1 MWSRW
6 IDISVWKVA
15 NIHRR
20 SLLLVGVTLGEPPQI
35 WRRQCTLDV
44 TNLLGG
50 YHLWQSKDDN
60 STAPTEFTTD
70 KGEDEWELH
79 HIRHMSATGKVQ

>member
-20 SLLLVGVTLGEPPQI
+20 SLLLVGVTLGEPPHF
-35 WRRQCTLDV
+35 WL
-44 TNLLGG
+44 
-50 YHLWQSKDDN
+50 
-60 STAPTEFTTD
+60 AE
-70 KGEDEWELH
+70 
-79 HIRHMSATGKVQ
+79 SARGLSSSAEPR

>member
-6 IDISVWKVA
+6 MDISVWKVG

-20 SLLLVGVTLGEPPQI
+20 SLLLVGVTLGEP
-35 WRRQCTLDV
+35 RRFGTDNGTLDV

-50 YHLWQSKDDN
+50 YHLRQSRDDKRAGN
-60 STAPTEFTTD
+60 
-70 KGEDEWELH
+70 L
-79 HIRHMSATGKVQ
+79 I